1 MYNNAREADDK
12 PKRLMKLG
20 VDIQQVIGL
29 QSMHMHVLL
38 CLSERV
44 AKYIPDEDKI
54 LISLLSLPLN

>member
-1 MYNNAREADDK
+1 MIK
-12 PKRLMKLG
+12 LKLLMELE

-29 QSMHMHVLL
+29 QSIHMHVLL

-54 LISLLSLPLN
+54 LISLFSLPLN